1 MKVEVQ
7 KLEEKN
13 TILIKVEVPADRFS
27 EVLDKTYKKIAN
39 QLVIPGFRKGR
50 IPKPVIDSRVGKRS
64 VQEEAL
70 QSALPQYYIEA
81 LQDSKVEPVDQPKI
95 DIVQME
101 EGKPLKFTAT
111 VVVTPEVKLGE
122 YKGVEVEKLSTE
134 PTDEEISHQIESL
147 RESFATLELVEDR
160 AANDGDF
167 VLIDFEGFVDGRPFE
182 GGSANDYLLEIGS
195 ETFIPGF
202 EEQLVGMKKGEAKE
216 ITVPFPDDYGSEKL
230 AGKEA
235 KFKISLK
242 EIKEKKLQEVD
253 DDFAKQVGF
262 DTVDELQSDIKE
274 KIREVKKKLAE
285 SSIKSAVVEKI
296 ADSSELD
303 IPEVMIENEIDDMID
318 DLARDARRQGME
330 LDQYLNLVGKTKED
344 LKNEWRDRARN
355 RVRGR
360 LVVEAVAKAE
370 NIEVTPEEVDNE
382 VEKAAEAAGRDFE
395 EVKQIF
401 TMRGSLDELKKR
413 LIISKTIDWL
423 VEHAKIK
430 ESSNEKAL
438 GKQEEKEKIQ
448 GDKGTE

>member
-1 MKVEVQ
+1 
-7 KLEEKN
+7 
-13 TILIKVEVPADRFS
+13 
-27 EVLDKTYKKIAN
+27 
-39 QLVIPGFRKGR
+39 
-50 IPKPVIDSRVGKRS
+50 
-64 VQEEAL
+64 
-70 QSALPQYYIEA
+70 
-81 LQDSKVEPVDQPKI
+81 
-95 DIVQME
+95 
-101 EGKPLKFTAT
+101 
-111 VVVTPEVKLGE
+111 
-122 YKGVEVEKLSTE
+122 
-134 PTDEEISHQIESL
+134 
-147 RESFATLELVEDR
+147 
-160 AANDGDF
+160 
-167 VLIDFEGFVDGRPFE
+167 
-182 GGSANDYLLEIGS
+182 
-195 ETFIPGF
+195 
-202 EEQLVGMKKGEAKE
+202 MKKGEAKE